1 MHLGRAGPIKY
12 GCFALDLHC
21 LMVKNKDMGETAIS
35 LVEFNRRIGGLLHDA
50 SVQRC
55 WVVAETSDVRQSGG
69 HCYLELVQKDAQT
82 GQTLARM
89 RGIVWASV
97 YARLRCEFERATGQP
112 FASGLNVMVEVSAN
126 FHEQYGL
133 SVVITGINPTYT
145 LGDMA
150 RQRLEI
156 LNRLRSE
163 GIIDMNKQL
172 PWADV
177 AQRVAVISAAGAA
190 GYGDF
195 MNQLHNNPSGIKFY
209 TCLFPAVMQGQ
220 STVTSVIAALE
231 RINDYADLF
240 DCVVIIRGGGS
251 TSDLNS
257 FDNYDLAANVAQFPL
272 PVICGIG
279 HDRDNTVVDS
289 VASVRVKTHFSSS
302 MRSSM
307 SISSI
312 TSSMS
317 VLRSP
322 AAEWLLD
329 RAQSA
334 LDHVNALTDMVV
346 DSATQMLSGARQQ
359 LAYFTSG
366 IPLMADNIVVR
377 HRARLQQIAAAIPV
391 VAARRIDGAGKD
403 LAFAS
408 QRVAMAARQCV
419 ANERQRVT
427 GLEKQ
432 VELLSPDRVLRRG
445 YSLTLRDGHVVTSAS
460 SLRAG
465 DSLVTRFAD
474 GERTSVVE

>member
-112 FASGLNVMVEVSAN
+112 FASGMNVMVEVSAN

-156 LNRLRSE
+156 LNRLRRE

-172 PWADV
+172 PWVDV

-289 VASVRVKTHFSSS
+289 VASVRVKTP
-302 MRSSM
+302 
-307 SISSI
+307 
-312 TSSMS
+312 TA
-317 VLRSP
+317 

-445 YSLTLRDGHVVTSAS
+445 YSLTLRDGYVVTSVS

>member
-35 LVEFNRRIGGLLHDA
+35 LEEFNRRIGGLLHDA

-97 YARLRCEFERATGQP
+97 YARVRCEFERATGQP
-112 FASGLNVMVEVSAN
+112 FASGMNVMVEVSAN

-156 LNRLRSE
+156 LNRLRRE

-172 PWADV
+172 PWVDV

-289 VASVRVKTHFSSS
+289 VASVRVKTP
-302 MRSSM
+302 
-307 SISSI
+307 
-312 TSSMS
+312 TA
-317 VLRSP
+317 

-403 LAFAS
+403 LAFVS

>member
-35 LVEFNRRIGGLLHDA
+35 LVELNRRIGGLLHDA

-112 FASGLNVMVEVSAN
+112 FASGMNVMVEVSAN

-150 RQRLEI
+150 RQRQEI

-289 VASVRVKTHFSSS
+289 VASVRVKTP
-302 MRSSM
+302 
-307 SISSI
+307 
-312 TSSMS
+312 TA
-317 VLRSP
+317 

-445 YSLTLRDGHVVTSAS
+445 YSLTLRDGHVVSSAS

>member
-112 FASGLNVMVEVSAN
+112 FASGMNVMVEVSAN

-172 PWADV
+172 PWVDV

-289 VASVRVKTHFSSS
+289 VASVRVKTP
-302 MRSSM
+302 
-307 SISSI
+307 
-312 TSSMS
+312 TA
-317 VLRSP
+317 

-408 QRVAMAARQCV
+408 QRLAMAARQCV

-460 SLRAG
+460 SLCAG

>member
-1 MHLGRAGPIKY
+1 M
-12 GCFALDLHC
+12 
-21 LMVKNKDMGETAIS
+21 
-35 LVEFNRRIGGLLHDA
+35 VEFNRRIGGLLHDA

-112 FASGLNVMVEVSAN
+112 FASGMNVMVEVSAN

-172 PWADV
+172 PWDDV

-257 FDNYDLAANVAQFPL
+257 FDNYGLAANVAQFPL

-289 VASVRVKTHFSSS
+289 VASVRVKTP
-302 MRSSM
+302 
-307 SISSI
+307 
-312 TSSMS
+312 TA
-317 VLRSP
+317 

-408 QRVAMAARQCV
+408 QRLAMAARQCV

-445 YSLTLRDGHVVTSAS
+445 YSLTLRDGYVVTSAS

>member
-112 FASGLNVMVEVSAN
+112 FASGMNVMVEVSAN

-150 RQRLEI
+150 RQRQEI
-156 LNRLRSE
+156 LNRLRRE
-163 GIIDMNKQL
+163 GIIDMNNQL

-231 RINDYADLF
+231 RINYYADLF

-289 VASVRVKTHFSSS
+289 VASVRVKTP
-302 MRSSM
+302 
-307 SISSI
+307 
-312 TSSMS
+312 TA
-317 VLRSP
+317 

-377 HRARLQQIAAAIPV
+377 HRARLQQIAAALPV

-445 YSLTLRDGHVVTSAS
+445 YSLTLRDGHVVTSAL

>member
-50 SVQRC
+50 PVQRC

-112 FASGLNVMVEVSAN
+112 FASGMNVMVEVSAN

-150 RQRLEI
+150 RQRQEI

-172 PWADV
+172 PWVDV

-289 VASVRVKTHFSSS
+289 VASVRVKTP
-302 MRSSM
+302 
-307 SISSI
+307 
-312 TSSMS
+312 TA
-317 VLRSP
+317 

-408 QRVAMAARQCV
+408 QRLAMAARQCV

-460 SLRAG
+460 SLCAG

>member
-1 MHLGRAGPIKY
+1 
-12 GCFALDLHC
+12 
-21 LMVKNKDMGETAIS
+21 MGETAIS

-97 YARLRCEFERATGQP
+97 YARLRCEFEIATGQP
-112 FASGLNVMVEVSAN
+112 FASGMNVMVEVSAN

-289 VASVRVKTHFSSS
+289 VASVRVKTP
-302 MRSSM
+302 
-307 SISSI
+307 
-312 TSSMS
+312 TA
-317 VLRSP
+317 

-391 VAARRIDGAGKD
+391 VAARRIDGVGKD

>member
-97 YARLRCEFERATGQP
+97 YARLHCEFERATGQP
-112 FASGLNVMVEVSAN
+112 FASGMNVMVEVSAN

-172 PWADV
+172 PWPDV

-289 VASVRVKTHFSSS
+289 VASVRVKTP
-302 MRSSM
+302 
-307 SISSI
+307 
-312 TSSMS
+312 TA
-317 VLRSP
+317 

-445 YSLTLRDGHVVTSAS
+445 YSLTLRDGHVVTFAS

>member
-12 GCFALDLHC
+12 GCFVLDLHC

-112 FASGLNVMVEVSAN
+112 FASGMNVMVEVSAN

-172 PWADV
+172 PWPDV

-289 VASVRVKTHFSSS
+289 VASVRVKTP
-302 MRSSM
+302 
-307 SISSI
+307 
-312 TSSMS
+312 TA
-317 VLRSP
+317 

-334 LDHVNALTDMVV
+334 LDHVNALTDMVA

-408 QRVAMAARQCV
+408 QRVAMAALQCV

>member
-112 FASGLNVMVEVSAN
+112 FASGMNVMVEVSAN

-172 PWADV
+172 PWVDV
-177 AQRVAVISAAGAA
+177 AQRIAVISAAGAA

-289 VASVRVKTHFSSS
+289 VASVRVKTP
-302 MRSSM
+302 
-307 SISSI
+307 
-312 TSSMS
+312 TA
-317 VLRSP
+317 

-408 QRVAMAARQCV
+408 QRLAMAARQCV

>member
-21 LMVKNKDMGETAIS
+21 LMVKKKDMGETAIS

-112 FASGLNVMVEVSAN
+112 FASGMNVMVEVSAN

-172 PWADV
+172 PWDDV

-289 VASVRVKTHFSSS
+289 VASVRVKTP
-302 MRSSM
+302 
-307 SISSI
+307 
-312 TSSMS
+312 TA
-317 VLRSP
+317 

-408 QRVAMAARQCV
+408 QRLAMAARQCV

>member
-1 MHLGRAGPIKY
+1 M
-12 GCFALDLHC
+12 
-21 LMVKNKDMGETAIS
+21 
-35 LVEFNRRIGGLLHDA
+35 VEFNRRIGGLLHDA

-112 FASGLNVMVEVSAN
+112 FASGMNVMVEVSAN

-156 LNRLRSE
+156 LNRLRRE

-220 STVTSVIAALE
+220 NTVTSVIAALE

-289 VASVRVKTHFSSS
+289 VASVRVKTP
-302 MRSSM
+302 
-307 SISSI
+307 
-312 TSSMS
+312 TA
-317 VLRSP
+317 

-377 HRARLQQIAAAIPV
+377 HRARLQQIAATIPV

-408 QRVAMAARQCV
+408 QRLAMAARQCV

-445 YSLTLRDGHVVTSAS
+445 YSLTLRDGHVVTSAL

>member
-112 FASGLNVMVEVSAN
+112 FASGMNVMVEVSAN

-156 LNRLRSE
+156 LNRLRRE
-163 GIIDMNKQL
+163 GIIDLNKQL
-172 PWADV
+172 PWVDV

-289 VASVRVKTHFSSS
+289 VASVRVKTP
-302 MRSSM
+302 
-307 SISSI
+307 
-312 TSSMS
+312 TA
-317 VLRSP
+317 

-419 ANERQRVT
+419 DNERQRVT

>member
-1 MHLGRAGPIKY
+1 MHLGRAGTIKY

-69 HCYLELVQKDAQT
+69 YCYLELVQKDAQT

-97 YARLRCEFERATGQP
+97 YARLRCEFERATGQS
-112 FASGLNVMVEVSAN
+112 FASGMNVMVEVSAN

-156 LNRLRSE
+156 LNRLRRE

-220 STVTSVIAALE
+220 NTVTSVIAALE

-289 VASVRVKTHFSSS
+289 VASVRVKTP
-302 MRSSM
+302 
-307 SISSI
+307 
-312 TSSMS
+312 TA
-317 VLRSP
+317 

-445 YSLTLRDGHVVTSAS
+445 YSLTLRDGYVVTSAS

>member
-1 MHLGRAGPIKY
+1 M
-12 GCFALDLHC
+12 
-21 LMVKNKDMGETAIS
+21 
-35 LVEFNRRIGGLLHDA
+35 VEFNRRIGGLLHDA
-50 SVQRC
+50 SVHRC
-55 WVVAETSDVRQSGG
+55 WVVAETSDVRLSGG

-112 FASGLNVMVEVSAN
+112 FASGMNVMVEVSAN

-289 VASVRVKTHFSSS
+289 VASVRVKTP
-302 MRSSM
+302 
-307 SISSI
+307 
-312 TSSMS
+312 TA
-317 VLRSP
+317 

-408 QRVAMAARQCV
+408 QRLAMAARQCV

>member
-82 GQTLARM
+82 GQTLARL

-97 YARLRCEFERATGQP
+97 YARLRCEFERATGQS
-112 FASGLNVMVEVSAN
+112 FASGMNVMVEVSAN

-156 LNRLRSE
+156 LNRLRRE

-289 VASVRVKTHFSSS
+289 VASVRVKTP
-302 MRSSM
+302 
-307 SISSI
+307 
-312 TSSMS
+312 TA
-317 VLRSP
+317 

-334 LDHVNALTDMVV
+334 LDHVNALTDMVI

-391 VAARRIDGAGKD
+391 VVARRIDGAGKD

-445 YSLTLRDGHVVTSAS
+445 YSLTLRDGYVVTSAS

>member
-21 LMVKNKDMGETAIS
+21 LMVKKKDMGETAIS

-112 FASGLNVMVEVSAN
+112 FASGMNVMVEVSAN

-289 VASVRVKTHFSSS
+289 VASVRVKTP
-302 MRSSM
+302 
-307 SISSI
+307 
-312 TSSMS
+312 TA
-317 VLRSP
+317 

-419 ANERQRVT
+419 ANVRQRVT

>member
-112 FASGLNVMVEVSAN
+112 FASGMNVMVEVSAN

-172 PWADV
+172 PWDDV

-289 VASVRVKTHFSSS
+289 VASVRVKTP
-302 MRSSM
+302 
-307 SISSI
+307 
-312 TSSMS
+312 TA
-317 VLRSP
+317 

-445 YSLTLRDGHVVTSAS
+445 YSLTLRDGYVVTSAS

>member
-1 MHLGRAGPIKY
+1 MHLGRAGTIKY

-112 FASGLNVMVEVSAN
+112 FASGMNVMVEVSAN

-150 RQRLEI
+150 RQRLEV

-172 PWADV
+172 PWPDV
-177 AQRVAVISAAGAA
+177 AQRVAVISSAGAA

-289 VASVRVKTHFSSS
+289 VASVRVKTP
-302 MRSSM
+302 
-307 SISSI
+307 
-312 TSSMS
+312 TA
-317 VLRSP
+317 

-366 IPLMADNIVVR
+366 IPLMADNFVVR

-445 YSLTLRDGHVVTSAS
+445 YSLTLRDGYVVTSAS

>member
-1 MHLGRAGPIKY
+1 
-12 GCFALDLHC
+12 
-21 LMVKNKDMGETAIS
+21 MVKNKDMGETAIS

-112 FASGLNVMVEVSAN
+112 FASGMNVMVEVSAN

-172 PWADV
+172 PWVDV

-289 VASVRVKTHFSSS
+289 VASVRVKTP
-302 MRSSM
+302 
-307 SISSI
+307 
-312 TSSMS
+312 TA
-317 VLRSP
+317 

-408 QRVAMAARQCV
+408 QRLAMAARQCV

>member
-112 FASGLNVMVEVSAN
+112 FASGMNVMVEVSAN

-177 AQRVAVISAAGAA
+177 AQRIAVISAAGAA

-289 VASVRVKTHFSSS
+289 VASVRVKTP
-302 MRSSM
+302 
-307 SISSI
+307 
-312 TSSMS
+312 TA
-317 VLRSP
+317 

-391 VAARRIDGAGKD
+391 VAVRRIDGAGKD

-445 YSLTLRDGHVVTSAS
+445 YSLTLRDGYVVTSAS

>member
-97 YARLRCEFERATGQP
+97 YARLRCEFERATGQS
-112 FASGLNVMVEVSAN
+112 FASGMNVMVEVSAN

-156 LNRLRSE
+156 LNRLRRE

-172 PWADV
+172 PWVDV

-289 VASVRVKTHFSSS
+289 VASVRVKTP
-302 MRSSM
+302 
-307 SISSI
+307 
-312 TSSMS
+312 TA
-317 VLRSP
+317 

-408 QRVAMAARQCV
+408 QRLAMAARQCV

>member
-97 YARLRCEFERATGQP
+97 YARLRCEFERATGQS
-112 FASGLNVMVEVSAN
+112 FASGMNVMVEVSAN

-150 RQRLEI
+150 RQRQEI
-156 LNRLRSE
+156 LNRLRRE

-172 PWADV
+172 PWVDV

-289 VASVRVKTHFSSS
+289 VASVRVKTP
-302 MRSSM
+302 
-307 SISSI
+307 
-312 TSSMS
+312 TA
-317 VLRSP
+317 

-391 VAARRIDGAGKD
+391 VAVRRIDGAGKD

-445 YSLTLRDGHVVTSAS
+445 YSLTLRDGHVVTSVS

>member
-1 MHLGRAGPIKY
+1 M
-12 GCFALDLHC
+12 
-21 LMVKNKDMGETAIS
+21 
-35 LVEFNRRIGGLLHDA
+35 VEFNRRIGGLLHDA

-97 YARLRCEFERATGQP
+97 YARLRCEFERATGQS
-112 FASGLNVMVEVSAN
+112 FASGMNVMVEVSAN

-133 SVVITGINPTYT
+133 SVVITSINPTYT

-156 LNRLRSE
+156 LNRLRRE
-163 GIIDMNKQL
+163 GIIDLNKQL
-172 PWADV
+172 PWVDV

-289 VASVRVKTHFSSS
+289 VASVRVKTP
-302 MRSSM
+302 
-307 SISSI
+307 
-312 TSSMS
+312 TA
-317 VLRSP
+317 

-408 QRVAMAARQCV
+408 QRLAMAARQCV
-419 ANERQRVT
+419 ANERQRMT

>member
-112 FASGLNVMVEVSAN
+112 FASGMNVMVEVSAN

-289 VASVRVKTHFSSS
+289 VASVRVKT
-302 MRSSM
+302 
-307 SISSI
+307 
-312 TSSMS
+312 
-317 VLRSP
+317 P
-322 AAEWLLD
+322 PAAAEWLLD

-408 QRVAMAARQCV
+408 QRLAMAARQCV

-445 YSLTLRDGHVVTSAS
+445 YSLTLRDGHVVTSAL

>member
-112 FASGLNVMVEVSAN
+112 FASGMNVMVEVSAN

-172 PWADV
+172 PRADV

-289 VASVRVKTHFSSS
+289 VASVRVKTP
-302 MRSSM
+302 
-307 SISSI
+307 
-312 TSSMS
+312 TA
-317 VLRSP
+317 

-334 LDHVNALTDMVV
+334 LDHVNALTDMVI

-408 QRVAMAARQCV
+408 QRVAMAALQCV

-432 VELLSPDRVLRRG
+432 IELLSPDRVLRRG

-465 DSLVTRFAD
+465 DSLVTRFVD

>member
-1 MHLGRAGPIKY
+1 MHLGRAGPIRY

-112 FASGLNVMVEVSAN
+112 FASGMNVMVEVSAN

-172 PWADV
+172 PWVDV

-289 VASVRVKTHFSSS
+289 VASVRVKTP
-302 MRSSM
+302 
-307 SISSI
+307 
-312 TSSMS
+312 TA
-317 VLRSP
+317 

-408 QRVAMAARQCV
+408 QRLAMAARQCV
-419 ANERQRVT
+419 ANERQRMT

>member
-112 FASGLNVMVEVSAN
+112 FASGMNVMVEVSAN

-289 VASVRVKTHFSSS
+289 VASVRVKTP
-302 MRSSM
+302 
-307 SISSI
+307 
-312 TSSMS
+312 TA
-317 VLRSP
+317 

-391 VAARRIDGAGKD
+391 VAVRRIDGAGKD

-445 YSLTLRDGHVVTSAS
+445 YSLTLRDGYVVTSAS

>member
-21 LMVKNKDMGETAIS
+21 LMVKKKDMGETAIS

-112 FASGLNVMVEVSAN
+112 FASGMNVMVEVSAN

-220 STVTSVIAALE
+220 NTVTSVIAALE

-289 VASVRVKTHFSSS
+289 VASVRVKTP
-302 MRSSM
+302 
-307 SISSI
+307 
-312 TSSMS
+312 TA
-317 VLRSP
+317 

-391 VAARRIDGAGKD
+391 VAVRRIDGAGKD

-445 YSLTLRDGHVVTSAS
+445 YSLTLRDGHVVTSVS

>member
-97 YARLRCEFERATGQP
+97 YARLRCEFERATGQS
-112 FASGLNVMVEVSAN
+112 FASGMNVMVEVSAN

-172 PWADV
+172 PWVDV

-289 VASVRVKTHFSSS
+289 VASVRVKTP
-302 MRSSM
+302 
-307 SISSI
+307 
-312 TSSMS
+312 TA
-317 VLRSP
+317 

-408 QRVAMAARQCV
+408 QRLAMAARQCV

>member
-1 MHLGRAGPIKY
+1 MHLGRACPIKY

-112 FASGLNVMVEVSAN
+112 FASGMNVMVEVSAN

-289 VASVRVKTHFSSS
+289 VASVRVKTP
-302 MRSSM
+302 
-307 SISSI
+307 
-312 TSSMS
+312 TA
-317 VLRSP
+317 

-419 ANERQRVT
+419 ANVRQRVT

>member
-1 MHLGRAGPIKY
+1 
-12 GCFALDLHC
+12 
-21 LMVKNKDMGETAIS
+21 
-35 LVEFNRRIGGLLHDA
+35 
-50 SVQRC
+50 
-55 WVVAETSDVRQSGG
+55 
-69 HCYLELVQKDAQT
+69 
-82 GQTLARM
+82 
-89 RGIVWASV
+89 
-97 YARLRCEFERATGQP
+97 
-112 FASGLNVMVEVSAN
+112 MVEVSAN

-289 VASVRVKTHFSSS
+289 VASVRVKTP
-302 MRSSM
+302 
-307 SISSI
+307 
-312 TSSMS
+312 TA
-317 VLRSP
+317 

-460 SLRAG
+460 SLCAG

>member
-21 LMVKNKDMGETAIS
+21 LMVKKKDMGETAIS

-112 FASGLNVMVEVSAN
+112 FASGMNVMVEVSAN

-172 PWADV
+172 PWDDV

-220 STVTSVIAALE
+220 NTVTSVIAALE

-289 VASVRVKTHFSSS
+289 VASVRVKTP
-302 MRSSM
+302 
-307 SISSI
+307 
-312 TSSMS
+312 TA
-317 VLRSP
+317 

-408 QRVAMAARQCV
+408 QRLAMAARQCV

>member
-112 FASGLNVMVEVSAN
+112 FASGMNVMVEVCAN

-289 VASVRVKTHFSSS
+289 VASVRVKTP
-302 MRSSM
+302 
-307 SISSI
+307 
-312 TSSMS
+312 TA
-317 VLRSP
+317 

-377 HRARLQQIAAAIPV
+377 HRARLQQIAAEIPV
-391 VAARRIDGAGKD
+391 VAARRFDGAGKD

>member
-1 MHLGRAGPIKY
+1 M
-12 GCFALDLHC
+12 
-21 LMVKNKDMGETAIS
+21 
-35 LVEFNRRIGGLLHDA
+35 VEFNRRIGGLLHDA

-112 FASGLNVMVEVSAN
+112 FASGMNVMVEVSAN

-289 VASVRVKTHFSSS
+289 VASVRVKTP
-302 MRSSM
+302 
-307 SISSI
+307 
-312 TSSMS
+312 TA
-317 VLRSP
+317 

-391 VAARRIDGAGKD
+391 VAVRRIDGAGKD

-445 YSLTLRDGHVVTSAS
+445 YSLTLRDGYVVTSAS

>member
-1 MHLGRAGPIKY
+1 
-12 GCFALDLHC
+12 
-21 LMVKNKDMGETAIS
+21 MVKNKDMGETAIS

-112 FASGLNVMVEVSAN
+112 FASGMNVMVEVSAN

-172 PWADV
+172 PWTDV

-289 VASVRVKTHFSSS
+289 VASVRVKTP
-302 MRSSM
+302 
-307 SISSI
+307 
-312 TSSMS
+312 TA
-317 VLRSP
+317 

-391 VAARRIDGAGKD
+391 VAALRIDGAGKD

-445 YSLTLRDGHVVTSAS
+445 YSLTLRDGHVVSSAS

>member
-1 MHLGRAGPIKY
+1 
-12 GCFALDLHC
+12 
-21 LMVKNKDMGETAIS
+21 MVKNKDMGETAIS

-112 FASGLNVMVEVSAN
+112 FASGMNVMVEVSAN

-156 LNRLRSE
+156 LNRLRRE
-163 GIIDMNKQL
+163 GIIDLNKQL
-172 PWADV
+172 PWVDV

-289 VASVRVKTHFSSS
+289 VASVRVKTP
-302 MRSSM
+302 
-307 SISSI
+307 
-312 TSSMS
+312 TA
-317 VLRSP
+317 

-445 YSLTLRDGHVVTSAS
+445 YSLTLRDGHVVTSVS